1 MYKRS
6 CIEWAT
12 ANEQKWDFCSFMF
25 AHIAVQEC
33 TVKPKRSASNDPQ
46 HAFSTATER
55 KIWNDENELAKTQ
68 NVITSKMCMQ
78 WKNSNKSH
86 FVKML
91 FRALFASRWCVLEWA
106 RDLVA
111 HWCTQ
116 NYSFREIIVMTTAC
130 KWIAAKRFQLQAI
143 QRQPWQCDSRRERK
157 SIQRWYLREITQF
170 LLHTSEYIH
179 PGLFI
184 TLSAHFINDC
194 SFMFA

>member
-1 MYKRS
+1 
-6 CIEWAT
+6 
-12 ANEQKWDFCSFMF
+12 MF

-46 HAFSTATER
+46 HAFSTATAR

-116 NYSFREIIVMTTAC
+116 NNSFREIIAMTTAC

-143 QRQPWQCDSRRERK
+143 QRQPWQCDMQTREKKHPAMIPTRDYTVF
-157 SIQRWYLREITQF
+157 IAHIW
-170 LLHTSEYIH
+170 IH
-179 PGLFI
+179 PSGTVHHSQCAL
-184 TLSAHFINDC
+184 H
-194 SFMFA
+194 